1 MVLSPGGEGNQVGL
15 LLLRT
20 HDQGRWPW
28 LVWAAP
34 LVLKANAKHVLWTT
48 PLSRMSLDVM
58 LPESEPQIESFFHL
72 ELLTLEIDATCD
84 RQMVLVQPDRC
95 RCRKTL
101 PTQDVSIEGVR
112 SQMGWMDRAGA
123 VDDCRSNKALPSLQV
138 LSSS

>member
-1 MVLSPGGEGNQVGL
+1 MSNRRVFTREYKLAAIKKIIEQGLNFVVAAREMGISDSALRAWKKEFELNGTLQNQLSQSPSVEA
-15 LLLRT
+15 
-20 HDQGRWPW
+20 D
-28 LVWAAP
+28 
-34 LVLKANAKHVLWTT
+34 
-48 PLSRMSLDVM
+48 
-58 LPESEPQIESFFHL
+58 FHL

>member
-1 MVLSPGGEGNQVGL
+1 MSSRRVFTREYKLAAIKKIIEQGLNFVVAAREMGISDSALRAWKKEFELNGTLQNQLSQSPSVEA
-15 LLLRT
+15 
-20 HDQGRWPW
+20 D
-28 LVWAAP
+28 
-34 LVLKANAKHVLWTT
+34 
-48 PLSRMSLDVM
+48 
-58 LPESEPQIESFFHL
+58 FHL